1 MSGIVN
7 RRLLIL
13 GAILLLVFSSMQAAL
28 GNNIHSNKTK
38 IADTGA
44 FEHYTN
50 CVIIM
55 FGKCNE
61 VTGPLL
67 WKLGFY
73 CNLLKRDFTINAKGE
88 FGETINLII
97 RGGDN
102 FKFLWGKE
110 NIKIELR
117 GATGIL
123 FWGEKSII
131 VDNTQIILRC
141 KAKYVYL
148 TEYQ

>member
-1 MSGIVN
+1 MSEVVN
-7 RRLLIL
+7 RRLLIF
-13 GAILLLVFSSMQAAL
+13 GAVFLVVFSSMHAAL
-28 GNNIHSNKTK
+28 GNNIQSNKTK
-38 IADTGA
+38 TADTVS
-44 FEHYTN
+44 FEHFTD

-61 VTGPLL
+61 VTGPIL
-67 WKLGFY
+67 WKLGVY

-97 RGGDN
+97 RGSDN

-110 NIKIELR
+110 NIKIDLR

-123 FWGEKSII
+123 FWGDKSII
-131 VDNTQIILRC
+131 ADNTIIILRC
-141 KAKYVYL
+141 KVKNVYL

>member
-13 GAILLLVFSSMQAAL
+13 GAILLLVLSSMQAAI
-28 GNNIHSNKTK
+28 GNNIHSNKKK

-55 FGKCNE
+55 FGRCNE

-67 WKLGFY
+67 WRLGVY

-97 RGGDN
+97 RGSDN

-110 NIKIELR
+110 NIRIELR
-117 GATGIL
+117 GASGIL

-131 VDNTQIILRC
+131 VDNTLIILRC
-141 KAKYVYL
+141 KAKNVYL